1 MSEKSPISIDEIVDC
16 KSILKAIRR
25 DSKSKLIFTYFEHK
39 FNKN

>member
-16 KSILKAIRR
+16 QSILKAIRR
-25 DSKSKLIFTYFEHK
+25 DSKSKLIFTYSEHK